1 MPDILSEVKQ
11 YLKITWDS
19 DDAML
24 SGIIERGK
32 ARLLEISGA
41 PIDFDAED
49 LPKSLLL
56 DYCRYA
62 NSQALEVFEKNFH
75 AELLALYFRGRVM
88 DANQETDGV

>member
-32 ARLLEISGA
+32 ARQ
-41 PIDFDAED
+41 
-49 LPKSLLL
+49 LP
-56 DYCRYA
+56 
-62 NSQALEVFEKNFH
+62 Q
-75 AELLALYFRGRVM
+75 VM
-88 DANQETDGV
+88 K